1 MPAQGGSSGD
11 RRPVPHPC
19 PNERAQIVTRNSFT
33 GGTATNIVDE
43 TTPLPPTQGWRV
55 VDIVVAAVLGVAVGL
70 IFFGWNSPGYAWFQ
84 ALDALTPGL
93 GGLAAGIWFIGG
105 PLGGLIIRKP
115 GAAIFVELV
124 GAAVSA
130 LLGNAWGVS
139 TLFSGLAQGVFAE
152 LVFWGFRYRKFTLPV
167 ALLAGAGG
175 GVGAWFGELWYAGNI
190 ALTWQFNVIYLVC
203 CVISGIVL
211 AGLSGWLL
219 TRALARTGVL
229 NRFAAGRES

>member
-1 MPAQGGSSGD
+1 MTSNSS
-11 RRPVPHPC
+11 
-19 PNERAQIVTRNSFT
+19 AT
-33 GGTATNIVDE
+33 GGRATELIDE

-84 ALDALTPGL
+84 ALDAVTPGL
-93 GGLAAGIWFIGG
+93 GGLAVGIWFIGG

-139 TLFSGLAQGVFAE
+139 TLLSGLIQGAFAE
-152 LVFWGFRYRKFTLPV
+152 LVFLAFRYRKYTLPV
-167 ALLAGAGG
+167 ALLAGGAAGF
-175 GVGAWFGELWYAGNI
+175 GAWFGELWYSGNI
-190 ALTWQFNVIYLVC
+190 ALTWQFNLIYLIC
-203 CVISGIVL
+203 CVLSGIVL
-211 AGLSGWLL
+211 AGLLSWLL

-229 NRFAAGRES
+229 HRFAAGREF